1 MKRVLLA
8 DRIQLAIMMFEQET
22 AYIVSSITMKRTPD
36 GEVDVS
42 VGISPRKTHYRPL
55 RHSQTCYSNLLK
67 RR

>member
-42 VGISPRKTHYRPL
+42 VGISPR
-55 RHSQTCYSNLLK
+55 
-67 RR
+67 